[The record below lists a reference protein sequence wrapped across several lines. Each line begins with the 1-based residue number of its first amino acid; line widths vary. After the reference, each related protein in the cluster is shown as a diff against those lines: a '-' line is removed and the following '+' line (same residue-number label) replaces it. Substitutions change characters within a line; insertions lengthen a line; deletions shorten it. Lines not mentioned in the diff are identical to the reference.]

1 MRWQPDRRPTRHGA
15 DRTPLPARRARAPS
29 GPSAAI
35 PNAIRHNQNRG
46 EFASNFTKTSGPRL
60 KIFDGHPQLDRSLG
74 AFTKSCLVP
83 RYRSVG

>member
-1 MRWQPDRRPTRHGA
+1 VAARSATNSARCGQDTVTGPASARTERSKRGNPERDSPQPE
-15 DRTPLPARRARAPS
+15 S
-29 GPSAAI
+29 
-35 PNAIRHNQNRG
+35 G

-83 RYRSVG
+83 RYRSVV